1 MRIPLDWCPHLP
13 TEKQIKFFQRNE
25 REVLYGGAAGGGK
38 SDALLMAALQYV
50 DVPGYAAILFR
61 RTYQDLSLPGALMD
75 RARAWL
81 TGKASWNEQKK
92 LWTFPSGA
100 LLAFG
105 YLDTAAD
112 KYRYQ
117 SSEFQF
123 IGFDELTQFGE
134 SEYLYLFSRLRRGS
148 TSTVPLRMRGAT
160 NPGGIGHDWVRRRF
174 IDEPDDRVFVSA
186 ALSDNPHLDQNE
198 YRQSLANLDDT
209 TRRQLLDGDWTA
221 NDDGLLDY
229 DLIESCQDDSTLWPD
244 GVCPGGR
251 PELYLGLDVGRTKD
265 LSVLWTWEK
274 VGDVCWCREILEMD
288 GWDFRRQKEAIK
300 ERITRDVVKLQGDKG
315 GIGYQLMEELERE
328 YPAVVEGVQ
337 LTPGRQGQLGALI
350 RVAFRERRVRVPD
363 DPVVRDDFRLV
374 KQIDTRNGAP
384 VIQTE
389 RSAIGHA
396 DRFWAAALGYEAAN
410 YETPPPKVALPRTYV
425 SRR

>member
-1 MRIPLDWCPHLP
+1 
-13 TEKQIKFFQRNE
+13 
-25 REVLYGGAAGGGK
+25 
-38 SDALLMAALQYV
+38 MAALQYV

-61 RTYQDLSLPGALMD
+61 RTFQDLALPGALME

-100 LLAFG
+100 MLAFG

-134 SEYLYLFSRLRRGS
+134 AEYLYLFSRLRRLAGS
-148 TSTVPLRMRGAT
+148 PVPLRMRGAS

-174 IDEPDDRVFVSA
+174 ILDPSDRVFVPAS
-186 ALSDNPHLDQNE
+186 LSDNPHLDQE
-198 YRQSLANLDDT
+198 QYRQSLSNLDDT

-221 NDDGLLDY
+221 NDDGLLSY
-229 DLIESCQDDSTLWPD
+229 DLIQGCEVRADETLWLD
-244 GVCPGGR
+244 GQPQGER
-251 PELYLGLDVGRTKD
+251 PELYLGMDVGRTKD

-274 VGDVCWCREILEMD
+274 IGDVCWCREVLVMD
-288 GWDFRRQKEAIK
+288 GWNFRRQKDAVRQ
-300 ERITRDVVKLQGDKG
+300 RITRDVVKLQIDKG
-315 GIGYQLMEELERE
+315 LIGYQLAEELERE
-328 YPAVVEGVQ
+328 YPAIVEGVQ
-337 LTPGRQGQLGALI
+337 LTAGRQGQLASLI
-350 RVAFRERRVRVPD
+350 RVAFAERKVRVPD
-363 DPVVRDDFRLV
+363 DPVLRDDFRLV
-374 KQIDTRNGAP
+374 KQVDSRNGVP

-389 RSAIGHA
+389 RSAVGHA
-396 DRFWAAALGYEAAN
+396 DRFWAAALGYEPAN
-410 YETPPPKVALPRTYV
+410 YEEPQPRVAPPRSVRPRGFP
-425 SRR
+425 